1 MKRRLVIFYLLFFV
15 FLVQTEAQKPECA
28 SAFQKINAD
37 SLKLRLEE
45 LVGRKQVFI
54 NGIPKFIQSR
64 YAYHSDNALAASYI
78 EDKCLSYGYSIRT
91 FEFGSSGKNV
101 IAEKRGTQ
109 FPNQSIMLCAHYDCV
124 GGKFTPSQGADDNAS
139 GVAALLEAARVLKDI
154 NFPYTIQLAFWDEEE
169 LGLLGSKAFP
179 ASGGG
184 LPEPITVINLD
195 MIAWDGNKD
204 SLAML
209 HVTPSLPKS
218 LEFADRM
225 HYLIGK
231 YKLPLK
237 VIVKNPGEPNTDHQ
251 TFWDRGIP
259 AVGLTEDYDNDFNPH
274 WHLYSDSIENIHQNY
289 FLNMSKLAIIALCE
303 FSHEGI
309 TGIENKGNVSELTAY
324 PNPAID
330 MITLTGKDLHDIE
343 VVKLQS
349 LTGQAVF
356 LPFYSFSNTLEIILP
371 NNLPPSIYFIS
382 IFGSNQTF
390 LPVKFIVE

>member
-1 MKRRLVIFYLLFFV
+1 MKRRIVIFYLLFFV

-37 SLKLRLEE
+37 SLHLRLEE

-64 YAYHSDNALAASYI
+64 YAYHIDNALAASYI
-78 EDKCLSYGYSIRT
+78 EDKCFSYGYSIRN

-101 IAEKRGTQ
+101 VAEKRGTQ

-154 NFPYTIQLAFWDEEE
+154 NFPYSIQFAFWDEEE

-195 MIAWDGNKD
+195 MIAWDGNND

-209 HVTPSLPKS
+209 HTTSSLPKS
-218 LEFADRM
+218 IAFADRM
-225 HYLIGK
+225 YYLIGK

-251 TFWDRGIP
+251 TFWERGIP

-289 FLNMSKLAIIALCE
+289 FVSMSKLAIIALCE
-303 FSHEGI
+303 FSFEGI
-309 TGIENKGNVSELTAY
+309 TGIENKSNITTLTAF
-324 PNPAID
+324 PNPAK
-330 MITLTGKDLHDIE
+330 GKVTINGKYLND
-343 VVKLQS
+343 VNSVKLQS
-349 LTGQAVF
+349 VTGPEIM
-356 LPFYSFSNTLEIILP
+356 LPFQCSNNSLEIILP

-390 LPVKFIVE
+390 LPVKLLVE